1 MAERKKV
8 RQPSKPK
15 SASISEARKAAG
27 PRQQK
32 MEGLSKTAQRAKWI
46 NSLKEHEDHKGQAL
60 ATRNH
65 DVIVHWAEER
75 KAEPAAISGTE
86 HEGRPGVLR
95 FDFPGY
101 KDLPHVSWDDWFKT
115 FDQRELVFL
124 FQEHLKNGN
133 VSNFFKLDNPQREH
147 D

>member
-8 RQPSKPK
+8 SRSSKPK
-15 SASISEARKAAG
+15 STSIAEAHKG
-27 PRQQK
+27 VKTKQQK
-32 MEGLSKTAQRAKWI
+32 MEGLSKTTQHAKWI
-46 NSLKEHEDHKGQAL
+46 NSVEEHEDRKGQAL

-65 DVIVHWAEER
+65 DVIKHWAEER
-75 KAEPAAISGTE
+75 DAEPAAIEGTE

-95 FDFPGY
+95 FDFPGF
-101 KDLPHVSWDDWFKT
+101 KELPHVSWDEWFNS

-124 FQEHLKNGN
+124 FQEHLKSGK
-133 VSNFFKLDNPQREH
+133 VSNFFKLDNPKREH